1 MWTVFPILFPK
12 VSLGFLLNSTITALL
27 TINTLLNYCFAA
39 LIRAG
44 SPPQVEWAKYDMVG
58 KGSLEGYRFCVHCQQ
73 PKPPSAHHCRICR
86 SCILDMDHH
95 CPFIGNCVGASNHRY
110 FILFLGFTAV
120 SCIYVLI
127 LVVYTFSVSWRNL
140 VEIHHDDGLP
150 PLQGTFG
157 MRLMSNILSAV
168 IVDTQFTFSMRLLS
182 LVYLFVAS
190 VALLIGVG
198 VLLQQQLWFV
208 YRGETYMNN
217 LYPSDNRGK
226 NAVTGSQGWTNLY
239 KVFGRRHPV
248 FWIFPTFSPN
258 KLHVR

>member
-1 MWTVFPILFPK
+1 
-12 VSLGFLLNSTITALL
+12 
-27 TINTLLNYCFAA
+27 
-39 LIRAG
+39 
-44 SPPQVEWAKYDMVG
+44 
-58 KGSLEGYRFCVHCQQ
+58 
-73 PKPPSAHHCRICR
+73 
-86 SCILDMDHH
+86 
-95 CPFIGNCVGASNHRY
+95 
-110 FILFLGFTAV
+110 
-120 SCIYVLI
+120 
-127 LVVYTFSVSWRNL
+127 
-140 VEIHHDDGLP
+140 
-150 PLQGTFG
+150 
-157 MRLMSNILSAV
+157 MRLMANILSAV